1 MGHHAFECNFSRALL
16 TTKSV
21 KIQSLTEHN
30 HTQAQGTTV
39 LYALADLYANVIPSE
54 KMAHQDLDMEN
65 TPVQLTLLSNAQ
77 GPVSPLLV
85 QCFIYIS
92 CGRKWGK
99 GSGNTTSQLSA
110 KPHSAF
116 SVLTQ
121 SSEYFLHQLIFLQNP
136 SFPLLL
142 RLYPMQGT
150 TAMTFVLGSSNKPS

>member
-1 MGHHAFECNFSRALL
+1 MGHRASECNFSRAPL

-21 KIQSLTEHN
+21 KIHN
-30 HTQAQGTTV
+30 HIQAQGTTV
-39 LYALADLYANVIPSE
+39 LHALADICADVTPAE

-65 TPVQLTLLSNAQ
+65 CPVQLMLLSNAW
-77 GPVSPLLV
+77 GPVSPPLV
-85 QCFIYIS
+85 EYFIYIS

-99 GSGNTTSQLSA
+99 GRGNTTLQLSA

-136 SFPLLL
+136 SFPLPL

-150 TAMTFVLGSSNKPS
+150 TAMTFALGSSNKPS